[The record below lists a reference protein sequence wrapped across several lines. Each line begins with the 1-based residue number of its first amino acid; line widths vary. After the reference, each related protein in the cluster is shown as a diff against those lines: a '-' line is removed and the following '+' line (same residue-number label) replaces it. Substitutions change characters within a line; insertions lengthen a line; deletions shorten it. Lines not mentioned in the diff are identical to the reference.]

1 MESEWPERCK
11 KYMSSRGLE
20 NREGHEME
28 GEWERPRFCQG
39 AAAWSRGLFLAW
51 HNISLMD
58 VVPDLDSSDSC
69 VRN

>member
-28 GEWERPRFCQG
+28 GEWERPASARALLPGAEGFFWRGTTSVLWMWCQIWI
-39 AAAWSRGLFLAW
+39 AQILA
-51 HNISLMD
+51 
-58 VVPDLDSSDSC
+58 
-69 VRN
+69 